1 MYQTSIRNKKTH
13 QNFNRNKEKIILNE
27 NEEEY
32 AYVINMLGNCRVILI
47 SNTGINCIG
56 VISGSLR
63 KFNKRVLIEK
73 GDIVIITKSNS
84 IDRKVY
90 ILRKLNSEQVNDLIS
105 INGMS
110 NILINKYNCINDDNS
125 LNDLNDSLNF
135 LDI

>member
-32 AYVINMLGNCRVILI
+32 AYVINMLGNCRVTLI

-73 GDIVIITKSNS
+73 GDIVIITKSNAL
-84 IDRKVY
+84 DRKVY

-105 INGMS
+105 INGIS
-110 NILINKYNCINDDNS
+110 SILINKYNCINDDNN

>member
-73 GDIVIITKSNS
+73 GDIVIITKSNAL
-84 IDRKVY
+84 DRKVY

-105 INGMS
+105 INGIS
-110 NILINKYNCINDDNS
+110 SILINKYNCINDDNN

>member
-13 QNFNRNKEKIILNE
+13 QNFNRNREKIILDE

-32 AYVINMLGNCRVILI
+32 AYVINMLGNCRVTLI

-73 GDIVIITKSNS
+73 GDIVIITKSNAL
-84 IDRKVY
+84 DRKVY

-105 INGMS
+105 INGIS
-110 NILINKYNCINDDNS
+110 NILINKYNCINDDNN

>member
-73 GDIVIITKSNS
+73 GDIVIITKSNAL
-84 IDRKVY
+84 DKKVY

-105 INGMS
+105 INGIS
-110 NILINKYNCINDDNS
+110 SILINKYNCINDDNN

>member
-32 AYVINMLGNCRVILI
+32 AYVINMLGNCRVTLI